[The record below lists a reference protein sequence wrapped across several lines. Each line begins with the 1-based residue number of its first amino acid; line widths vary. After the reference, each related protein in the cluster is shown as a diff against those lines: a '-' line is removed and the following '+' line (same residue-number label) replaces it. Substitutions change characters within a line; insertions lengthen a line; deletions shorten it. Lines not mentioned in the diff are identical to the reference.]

1 MDVLPAYDVR
11 DKEIGRRDLEKGIWT
26 VQLDEF
32 TKALVNALVERWH
45 PDTHTFHLPVSKC
58 AVTLKDVAVILGLPT
73 DGLPITGMTMNSFEA
88 LEAECLQQF
97 GVAPRKSDCRVS
109 CIKLTW
115 LRDLKARLQLVD
127 ETSIQS
133 IGQYSWGPA
142 CLALLYRSL
151 CRVSR
156 FDCKEIDGPLTLLLT
171 WAWIRLPYLASVPR
185 KPRCFLL
192 ANRWHNWERG
202 DRRFRYFTL
211 EHFRKAL
218 DDLQEGQFVWLAY
231 VVDRL
236 DPDIISAGIYMHSV
250 V

>member
-1 MDVLPAYDVR
+1 MAIDQHERVH
-11 DKEIGRRDLEKGIWT
+11 
-26 VQLDEF
+26 VQCQ
-32 TKALVNALVERWH
+32 KALVNALVERWH

-58 AVTLKDVAVILGLPT
+58 AVTLKDVTVILGLPT
-73 DGLPITGMTMNSFEA
+73 DGLPITGMTMNSFEV
-88 LEAECLQQF
+88 LETECLQQF
-97 GVAPRKSDCRVS
+97 GVAPRKSDCRAS

-115 LRDLKARLQLVD
+115 LQDLKERLQLVD

-133 IGQYSWGPA
+133 WGSA

-151 CRVSR
+151 CRASR
-156 FDCKEIDGPLTLLLT
+156 FDCKEIDESNYVNELSH
-171 WAWIRLPYLASVPR
+171 I
-185 KPRCFLL
+185 
-192 ANRWHNWERG
+192 RWHNWERR

-231 VVDRL
+231 AVDRL